1 MKQQSLTTEFVEYIP
16 EELKQG
22 ILYVSER
29 FEIAIHL
36 CACGECNNKTVTPF
50 GGNLNAWTYTNNKEK
65 ITLRPSIGNWQFP
78 CKSHYH
84 ITENII
90 EWC

>member
-1 MKQQSLTTEFVEYIP
+1 MRHDTLTTEFVEYIP
-16 EELKQG
+16 ETLQPG
-22 ILYVSER
+22 ILYVSEKY
-29 FEIAIHL
+29 ETAIHL
-36 CACGECNNKTVTPF
+36 CACGECKNKTVTPF
-50 GGNLNAWTYTNNKEK
+50 GSPNGWTMTKNENK

-84 ITENII
+84 ITDNKV